1 MSEDQQVEEILA
13 EANAYGMR
21 EKVKEMA
28 SVIMMLAEKG
38 AWEQKSKV
46 VYYDFAFRLLTEKLE
61 K

>member
-1 MSEDQQVEEILA
+1 MSEDQQVEEILT

-38 AWEQKSKV
+38 AWEKKSI
-46 VYYDFAFRLLTEKLE
+46 L
-61 K
+61 